1 MDGENISF
9 DDTATQE
16 SESATSNKQANNFNR
31 SFIDTYYKSGGTEIM
46 QKRSTQYVDYQR
58 RSQAFELGM
67 RVYPFLGGNPSRSG
81 LVIAIF
87 PAIGMVD
94 VQFPHGSQRYP
105 VEDLVVDTS
114 GDYLNIYEDDQDT
127 VPGGVGTVPVTSRAV
142 NKQASRVASK
152 YMKQAIYW
160 YKKDRTYRQCRNE
173 EVPCC
178 PKCKDPLGT
187 TVYKRRGGRSEKL
200 LVCRSCLF
208 IIKPTDI
215 VKG

>member
-1 MDGENISF
+1 MH
-9 DDTATQE
+9 
-16 SESATSNKQANNFNR
+16 
-31 SFIDTYYKSGGTEIM
+31 
-46 QKRSTQYVDYQR
+46 KRSTQYVDYQR

-81 LVIAIF
+81 IVVAIF

-114 GDYLNIYEDDQDT
+114 GDYLNIYSDDQDT
-127 VPGGVGTVPVTSRAV
+127 VPGGVGTVPVSSRKV

-160 YKKDRTYRQCRNE
+160 YKKDRTYRQCRHE
-173 EVPCC
+173 EKPCC
-178 PKCKDPLGT
+178 PKCKTPLGN
-187 TVYKRRGGRSEKL
+187 TVYKRRGGKSEKL
-200 LVCRSCLF
+200 LACYTCLF
-208 IIKPTDI
+208 IIKPSDI
-215 VKG
+215 VGG